1 MSRSALGD
9 ARADRDASGSLRASR
24 RLAVGIAAGG
34 VLLSAADTYVIVLAL
49 PAIMGDVG
57 IGLDQLQQAT
67 PIISGFLLGYVAVMP
82 LLGRL
87 SDLYGRRPLFLICLA
102 LFAAGSLVTAS
113 AHELNSVVAG
123 RALQGIGGGGLVPV
137 TLALVADRWPVR
149 DRGIPLGVVGGVQEL
164 GSVVGPLYGALILS
178 FSTWRT
184 IFWLNLP
191 LCAGLGVAL
200 AFALGSRRHPS
211 RTARRIDW
219 LGTVLAGVALVAG
232 ALAIAAPDAL
242 RNSDAVGVLYSP
254 LGEVAWLTPLVILSL
269 TAALAFCAWELRSA
283 WGGAL
288 SVTRARVAAFTRPV
302 DWIGSALAAAALA
315 LIVVSFSTS
324 DPSRSALSGSA
335 LWLLPVAAV
344 CVALFIWREQHAAAP
359 LLDFGELRSAGAVG
373 PLLVN
378 LAVGAALMAALLDIP
393 ILARVTV
400 FKDSQL
406 GAALVLLRLL
416 IAVPVGAVIGGWLSR
431 RWGNRVVASAGL
443 ALTTAMFVLMSRW
456 TAQTLSDPLGFTW
469 LHPSDPV
476 LLACGLGFGL
486 AIAPVNAS
494 MLAAVRPAMHGV
506 ASALVVVART
516 VGMLVGI
523 SVLTAVGLR
532 AFYAATATLPS
543 PVTLCPRTPLQCDAY
558 DTLVT
563 KAVVTELGTVFAGAA
578 VCAGV
583 AAVLALLLLRT
594 HERSGRVAYA

>member
-1 MSRSALGD
+1 MSRSALGG
-9 ARADRDASGSLRASR
+9 AHADGHTSGSLRASR
-24 RLAVGIAAGG
+24 RLAIGIAAGG

-49 PAIMGDVG
+49 PAIMGDIG

-87 SDLYGRRPLFLICLA
+87 SDLYGRRPLLLVCLA

-113 AHELNSVVAG
+113 AHDLTSVVAG

-137 TLALVADRWPVR
+137 TLALVADRWQVR
-149 DRGIPLGVVGGVQEL
+149 ERGIPLGVVGGVQEL
-164 GSVVGPLYGALILS
+164 GSVLGPLYGALILS

-191 LCAGLGVAL
+191 LCALLAVGL
-200 AFALGSRRHPS
+200 AFALGNRRPA
-211 RTARRIDW
+211 ARAVRSIDW
-219 LGTVLAGVALVAG
+219 VGAILAGVALFAG
-232 ALAIAAPDAL
+232 ALAVAAPDAL
-242 RNSDAVGVLYSP
+242 RTSDTVGLLYSP
-254 LGEVAWLTPLVILSL
+254 LGGMAWLTPLLVLSL
-269 TAALAFCAWELRSA
+269 AAALGFLVWELRGA
-283 WGGAL
+283 ADGAL
-288 SVTRARVAAFTRPV
+288 SVTRARVAAIAQRV

-324 DPSRSALSGSA
+324 DPSRSVISGSA
-335 LWLLPVAAV
+335 LWLLPVAAI
-344 CVALFIWREQHAAAP
+344 CVAFFVWRERHTGAP
-359 LLDFGELRSAGAVG
+359 LLDFGELGSAGAVG
-373 PLLVN
+373 PLVVN

-400 FKDSQL
+400 FRDSQL

-416 IAVPVGAVIGGWLSR
+416 IAVPVGAVVGGFLSR
-431 RWGNRVVASAGL
+431 RWGNRIVASAGL
-443 ALTTAMFVLMSRW
+443 ALTAAMFVVMSRW
-456 TAQTLSDPLGFTW
+456 TAQTLSDPFGFTW
-469 LHPSDPV
+469 LHASDPV

-516 VGMLVGI
+516 IGMLVGI

-543 PVTLCPRTPLQCDAY
+543 PVTLCPRTPLRCDAY

-563 KAVVTELGTVFAGAA
+563 NAVVTELGTVFAGAA

-583 AAVLALLLLRT
+583 AALIALALLRT
-594 HERSGRVAYA
+594 HERSGAAYA

>member
-1 MSRSALGD
+1 VSRSPLGG
-9 ARADRDASGSLRASR
+9 AHANGHPSGSLRASR
-24 RLAVGIAAGG
+24 RLAIGIAAGA

-102 LFAAGSLVTAS
+102 LFATGSLVTAS
-113 AHELNSVVAG
+113 AHDLTSVVAG

-149 DRGIPLGVVGGVQEL
+149 ERDIPLGVVGGVQEL

-191 LCAGLGVAL
+191 LCALLAVAL
-200 AFALGSRRHPS
+200 ACALGNRRPA
-211 RTARRIDW
+211 ARALRSIDW
-219 LGTVLAGVALVAG
+219 VGMVLAGVALLAG
-232 ALAIAAPDAL
+232 ALAVAAPDSL
-242 RNSDAVGVLYSP
+242 RNSDTVGLLYSP
-254 LGEVAWLTPLVILSL
+254 LGGLTWLTPLLILSL
-269 TAALAFCAWELRSA
+269 ATALAFLVWELRA
-283 WGGAL
+283 AGNGAL
-288 SVTRARVAAFTRPV
+288 SMTRARVAAITRQV

-324 DPSRSALSGSA
+324 DPSRSVISGSA
-335 LWLLPVAAV
+335 LWLLPVAAI
-344 CVALFIWREQHAAAP
+344 CVALFVWREQRTGAP
-359 LLDFGELRSAGAVG
+359 LLDFGELGSAGAVG

-393 ILARVTV
+393 ILARVTI
-400 FKDSQL
+400 FRDSQL

-416 IAVPVGAVIGGWLSR
+416 IAVPAGAVVGGFLSR
-431 RWGNRVVASAGL
+431 RWGNRVVAAAGL
-443 ALTTAMFVLMSRW
+443 ALTAAMFVLMSRW

-469 LHPSDPV
+469 LHASDPV

-516 VGMLVGI
+516 IGMLVGI

-543 PVTLCPRTPLQCDAY
+543 PVTLCPRTPLRCDAY

-563 KAVVTELGTVFAGAA
+563 NAVVTELGTVFAGAA
-578 VCAGV
+578 VCAGI
-583 AAVLALLLLRT
+583 AALIALALLRT
-594 HERSGRVAYA
+594 HERGGAAAYA